1 MSKSITLYD
10 IVSHQCFDEEG
21 WRSRKKQAELKLK
34 FGNIVEKLV
43 GIHPHRD
50 REGGFKKMY
59 SLYKL
64 F

>member
-10 IVSHQCFDEEG
+10 IVSHQDFGEEG
-21 WRSRKKQAELKLK
+21 WRRRKKQAELKLI

-43 GIHPHRD
+43 GIHPQRD
-50 REGGFKKMY
+50 KEGGFKKMF
-59 SLYKL
+59 SFYKL